1 MFLRRFFSMRKP
13 ILTGGCFH
21 LLRGKICMIHSDHT
35 HDRNGQSRKEVKEM
49 IAVIYASLII
59 KGRKKFSDV
68 PASIREQV
76 NQNLIDLDC
85 AELAE

>member
-1 MFLRRFFSMRKP
+1 MTTYPNTSEPKYRRSWTVTAVRSL
-13 ILTGGCFH
+13 IL
-21 LLRGKICMIHSDHT
+21 KIL
-35 HDRNGQSRKEVKEM
+35 GKEVKEM

-76 NQNLIDLDC
+76 KQILIDLDC